1 MINILLLHLIKVT
14 NILELTLKM
23 IPWISIEM
31 QVNRVRVTIGG
42 DLVLISW
49 PNIIQMTVK
58 DKHRHSP
65 RITRSTNCTSFTDNQ
80 APGNPAD
87 QGDLASKVDS

>member
-1 MINILLLHLIKVT
+1 V
-14 NILELTLKM
+14 
-23 IPWISIEM
+23 IPRISIEM
-31 QVNRVRVTIGG
+31 QVNRVRITIGG

-49 PNIIQMTVK
+49 LYIIQMTVK

-65 RITRSTNCTSFTDNQ
+65 RITRSTNYTSFTDNQ

-87 QGDLASKVDS
+87 QGDLASKEDS

>member
-14 NILELTLKM
+14 NILELTLRM
-23 IPWISIEM
+23 IPWI
-31 QVNRVRVTIGG
+31 IGG

-49 PNIIQMTVK
+49 LNIIQMTVK

-65 RITRSTNCTSFTDNQ
+65 RITSSTNCTSFTDNQ

-87 QGDLASKVDS
+87 QGDLASKEDS